1 MAASSTKHIYS
12 CEQIT
17 VPPALPG
24 ILKLYAKAAIKT
36 RPYDLLEWTSRYFR
50 AIADNKAPPVKER
63 FEYPPFTHPTGLTP
77 RYLTTLLNQF
87 GRANSKVALDSLL
100 VQWQGIGLE
109 DTLLYQILMI
119 GRLLNDQGRRQVD
132 LYRFLAVACGF
143 ITSSLKETMIYLC
156 ELLTDEPEGGSCMIP
171 LTTMLSIYGYLARL
185 DCSGENPESTST
197 STSKNLK
204 ILDKPLRHS
213 LLLEEYG
220 KKNKAEEMRNKTVK
234 KDKNETLFTSS
245 ISREDLKSVC
255 ISQTE
260 TKSKTSNHRVCDSAS
275 SVEKSSATRTR
286 EEIRGDGDIK
296 CLARLDAVKADEKEL
311 AVMVGEKSTR
321 TQQKKLHV
329 PLLASTENEDDI
341 ADKTLSSPTL
351 QSISDCYSN
360 NPNYSSVKVSSKG
373 EAKSKEVDVARLEL
387 KNHKEKPGS
396 EGVSKERVGAGFG
409 GKKNEVDMLKD
420 KKIIK
425 YTDMKEKL
433 GLSEIFQGIYESYQ
447 VRVKNKD
454 LLSLSCSSLSL
465 NEDVGCEG
473 EQIKEPEGNEEEDDV
488 VVNFLKRMEKLTL
501 RGNIDINYQVIGI
514 GGIVTDECINNVQE
528 WLTECGACQQGL
540 VGPLNLR
547 HFLCP
552 RLNDTRGKDFN

>member
-1 MAASSTKHIYS
+1 MAASSTRHIYS

-50 AIADNKAPPVKER
+50 AMADNKAPPVKER

-77 RYLTTLLNQF
+77 RYLKTLLNQF

-119 GRLLNDQGRRQVD
+119 GRLLNDQDRRQVD
-132 LYRFLAVACGF
+132 LYQFLAVACGF
-143 ITSSLKETMIYLC
+143 ITSSLKETMIYVC

-197 STSKNLK
+197 SASENLK
-204 ILDKPLRHS
+204 IPDKPLRHS
-213 LLLEEYG
+213 LLLEEHG

-245 ISREDLKSVC
+245 ISREDLKS
-255 ISQTE
+255 
-260 TKSKTSNHRVCDSAS
+260 
-275 SVEKSSATRTR
+275 
-286 EEIRGDGDIK
+286 
-296 CLARLDAVKADEKEL
+296 KEL
-311 AVMVGEKSTR
+311 AVMVREKSTR

-329 PLLASTENEDDI
+329 PLLASTGNENENEDDI
-341 ADKTLSSPTL
+341 ADKTLSSLTL

-396 EGVSKERVGAGFG
+396 EGVSKERVGAG
-409 GKKNEVDMLKD
+409 V
-420 KKIIK
+420 
-425 YTDMKEKL
+425 DMKEKL

-454 LLSLSCSSLSL
+454 LLLSSSCSSLSL

-488 VVNFLKRMEKLTL
+488 VGNFLKRMEKLTL

>member
-1 MAASSTKHIYS
+1 MAASSTRHIYS

-50 AIADNKAPPVKER
+50 AMADNKAPPVKER

-77 RYLTTLLNQF
+77 RYLKTLLNQF

-119 GRLLNDQGRRQVD
+119 GRLLNDQDRRQVD
-132 LYRFLAVACGF
+132 LYQFLAVACGF
-143 ITSSLKETMIYLC
+143 ITSSLKETMIYVC

-197 STSKNLK
+197 SASENLK
-204 ILDKPLRHS
+204 IPDKPLRHS
-213 LLLEEYG
+213 LLLEEHG

-245 ISREDLKSVC
+245 ISREDLKS
-255 ISQTE
+255 
-260 TKSKTSNHRVCDSAS
+260 
-275 SVEKSSATRTR
+275 
-286 EEIRGDGDIK
+286 
-296 CLARLDAVKADEKEL
+296 KEL
-311 AVMVGEKSTR
+311 AVMVREKSTR

-329 PLLASTENEDDI
+329 PLLASTGNENENEDDI
-341 ADKTLSSPTL
+341 ADKTLSSLTL

-360 NPNYSSVKVSSKG
+360 NPNYSSVKVSS
-373 EAKSKEVDVARLEL
+373 
-387 KNHKEKPGS
+387 
-396 EGVSKERVGAGFG
+396 
-409 GKKNEVDMLKD
+409 
-420 KKIIK
+420 
-425 YTDMKEKL
+425 KL

-454 LLSLSCSSLSL
+454 LLLSSSCSSLSL

-488 VVNFLKRMEKLTL
+488 VGNFLKRMEKLTL